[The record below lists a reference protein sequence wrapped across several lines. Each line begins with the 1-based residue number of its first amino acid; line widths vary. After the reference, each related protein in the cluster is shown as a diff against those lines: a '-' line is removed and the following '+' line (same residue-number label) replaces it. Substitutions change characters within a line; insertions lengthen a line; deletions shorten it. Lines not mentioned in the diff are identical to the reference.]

1 MIPTDHLNYDTNV
14 CAFCVICSEI
24 NCFGEFTVLNGY
36 STRSRMATIPIT
48 KDIITSIIPSSNLS
62 DLGSTSGR
70 SNDIENDIS
79 YLLSWLEAI
88 WDKKQLV
95 EEPSA
100 RVKSAIRSCL
110 KDEYNQ
116 LEFVKLY
123 NNTIRST
130 FMRDLKPFLVS
141 NESLIQ
147 TVTSIKELQILN
159 SQISKC
165 LGLKD
170 FPREVLDRNM
180 NTLFRSVFSDCNMNF
195 SDKLT
200 KLLND
205 NLFQSETPQN
215 YDTIRDALILLSSI
229 GLNEEL
235 NSITVDIAIER
246 IKTYLFNTCLG
257 LWDTPLLEQ
266 INSWIRKKLFPR
278 FSMVVS
284 LSDSD
289 FDETYVYDL
298 IKIAHTELVS
308 LRIKE
313 IFDLVSN
320 YPQTTLAL
328 SELHQCVSFKGV
340 NIDTHSSDNIRY
352 NDSTCI
358 GLSASFSNILNFS
371 YNHLEKSSYS
381 QAHQRAKLVDRFITL
396 CNDKLLHSGA
406 NTVDI
411 ILCYISTIK
420 SFLIIDP
427 KGVLLD
433 KVVRPIRRYLRSRE
447 DIIVKIV
454 HGLLNESKENRLI
467 ELSDELKNNRK
478 KSIAFDDSTDINW
491 VPDPIDAL
499 PDFKKGKVTDIIESL
514 ISIFDSKEIF
524 INEFTLLFGK
534 RLLEIQGYDVS
545 HIIYQ
550 LELLKARFGETE
562 FNTLDVM
569 IRDIEESK
577 SINSS
582 LVHGNMRFHVSVLSH
597 IYWQTISQFESAID
611 DSLVIPE
618 SVQSQFREVEQRFS
632 EIKTGR
638 GLKLLPTLGKVKLEL
653 EVGGTVKPFQ
663 VMPMEA
669 SIIMLFQDNPSEM
682 TVETVARSL
691 QISEY
696 AASKGLEFWEANHIL
711 RKMNNSTYII
721 NE

>member
-1 MIPTDHLNYDTNV
+1 MLPAVRSIVLGSLQANSY
-14 CAFCVICSEI
+14 
-24 NCFGEFTVLNGY
+24 FTK
-36 STRSRMATIPIT
+36 SSMATIPIT
-48 KDIITSIIPSSNLS
+48 KDIITLIIPSNNLS

-70 SNDIENDIS
+70 GSDIENDIS

-88 WDKKQLV
+88 WDRKQLV

-123 NNTIRST
+123 NNTIRAS
-130 FMRDLKPFLVS
+130 FMKELKPVLVS
-141 NESLIQ
+141 SHSLIQ
-147 TVTSIKELQILN
+147 AVTRIKDLQILN
-159 SQISKC
+159 SQILIC
-165 LGLKD
+165 LGLSE
-170 FPREVLDRNM
+170 FPREIFNRNL
-180 NTLFRSVFSDCNMNF
+180 NTLFRSVFSDRSMNF

-200 KLLND
+200 QLLND

-215 YDTIRDALILLSSI
+215 YDIIRETLSLLLSI

-266 INSWIRKKLFPR
+266 INSWIKKKLFPR

-284 LSDSD
+284 LSDSE

-308 LRIKE
+308 LRIQE

-320 YPQTTLAL
+320 YPHTTLAL
-328 SELHQCVSFKGV
+328 SELHQCVLFKGV
-340 NIDTHSSDNIRY
+340 NVDTHLNNNIRY

-371 YNHLEKSSYS
+371 YDHLSKSSYS
-381 QAHQRAKLVDRFITL
+381 QAHQRAKLVDRFIAL
-396 CNDKLLHSGA
+396 CNSKLLHSGA
-406 NTVDI
+406 NTIDI

-478 KSIAFDDSTDINW
+478 RSITSDDLTDINW

-514 ISIFDSKEIF
+514 ISIFDLKEIF

-534 RLLEIQGYDVS
+534 RLLETQGRDVS
-545 HIIYQ
+545 RITYQ

-577 SINSS
+577 SINSMLGHTS
-582 LVHGNMRFHVSVLSH
+582 MPFQVSVLSH

-618 SVQSQFREVEQRFS
+618 SVRSQFREVEQQYS
-632 EIKTGR
+632 KIKSGR
-638 GLKLLPTLGKVKLEL
+638 CLKLLPTLGKVRLEL
-653 EVGGTVKPFQ
+653 ELEGTVTPFE
-663 VMPMEA
+663 VAPTEA
-669 SIIMLFQDNPSEM
+669 SIIMLFQDNTCEV
-682 TVETVARSL
+682 TVEAVASSL

-696 AASKGLEFWEANHIL
+696 LASKGLEFWEANHIL
-711 RKMNNSTYII
+711 RKINNSTYIL